1 MGLKR
6 RHQKKKHQQFD
17 PQKAVKLDHKRKCYI
32 NDEPPRYPLIATP
45 RQLQKRFHYYS
56 ESESEIEE
64 INSED
69 ESNTEYIESSTA
81 EAKDLICMSSS
92 CNDSGFKSGGTAPA
106 NQKNML
112 ETSFTYA
119 QYLAQHQTGKITPP
133 ATTLPHFKNYT
144 VNDFHFLAVLG
155 TGAFGKVYLAEICNT
170 EYYYAV
176 KCLKKDV
183 LIRDDNVDCT
193 FTERK
198 VLTLG
203 THHPYLCHLYST
215 FQTENHLFF
224 VMDYLIGGDLMFHI
238 QVNGRFSESQAK
250 FFGAEIVSGLKF
262 LHKKGIIYRDLKL
275 DNILLDFDGHVRICD
290 FGLCKLDI
298 YLDRTA
304 ESFCG
309 TPDYISPE
317 IIMGQKYNQSTDW
330 WSFGVLLYEML
341 VGQSPFSG
349 CDEDALFWSICNEIP
364 WYPFYISDYAL
375 NILGKLLDK
384 KTNTR
389 LGSPT
394 SPHGEIT
401 ENVFFHEI
409 DWKKLER
416 RQLESPFKPEIKH
429 PLDTHYF
436 DRAYTREKV
445 RLPSIIDQIKPWDQ
459 EKFKEFSYT
468 NPNVS

>member
-6 RHQKKKHQQFD
+6 RHKKKNNQKFD
-17 PQKAVKLDHKRKCYI
+17 PKRLVKLDHKRKCFVV
-32 NDEPPRYPLIATP
+32 DETPRYPIIATP

-56 ESESEIEE
+56 ESESESEE
-64 INSED
+64 LSSDAEF
-69 ESNTEYIESSTA
+69 NTGYMVSSLTA
-81 EAKDLICMSSS
+81 SKELIRMSSS
-92 CNDSGFKSGGTAPA
+92 SSDSGFEGGGTAPA
-106 NQKNML
+106 NPKKML

-119 QYLAQHQTGKITPP
+119 QYQRTGKFMPP
-133 ATTLPHFKNYT
+133 AMTLPHFKTYI
-144 VNDFHFLAVLG
+144 VDDFHFLTVLG
-155 TGAFGKVYLAEICNT
+155 TGSFGKVYLAELRNT

-183 LIRDDNVDCT
+183 LIRNDDVDCP

-198 VLTLG
+198 VLTMG
-203 THHPYLCHLYST
+203 TAHPYLCHLFCT
-215 FQTENHLFF
+215 FQTESHLFY
-224 VMDYLIGGDLMFHI
+224 VMEYLSGGDLMFHI
-238 QVNGRFSESQAK
+238 QVTGRFTEYQAK

-275 DNILLDFDGHVRICD
+275 DNILLDFDGHVRIGD
-290 FGLCKLDI
+290 FGMCKLQI

-317 IIMGQKYNQSTDW
+317 IIRGQKYNQMTDW

-341 VGQSPFSG
+341 TCQTPFSG
-349 CDEDALFWSICNEIP
+349 CDEDALFWSICYESP
-364 WYPFYISDYAL
+364 WYPFYLSDDAV

-384 KTNTR
+384 NPNTR
-389 LGSPT
+389 LGLPNSPL
-394 SPHGEIT
+394 GEIK

-429 PLDTHYF
+429 PLDTRYF

-445 RLPSIIDQIKPWDQ
+445 RLPSTETYQIKAMDQ

-468 NPNVS
+468 NPNVMAT